1 MNLLNNKIHRLK
13 STSVFHP
20 RLIACYFRLAKE
32 DDVKEIFEIVKSAYA
47 LEKGN
52 TGYGFKNE
60 DRYTSTKSVVK
71 DLPFIWVLRLP
82 PNDLSAPVSSK
93 LIVGCVKAVIDE
105 RTQIVEIG
113 PVAVRPEFQV
123 VLICYEFRLFNY
135 TQEYEVIG

>member
-1 MNLLNNKIHRLK
+1 MNLLKNKLWLK
-13 STSVFHP
+13 LTSVFQP

-47 LEKGN
+47 LEKGL
-52 TGYGFKNE
+52 TGFAFKNE

-82 PNDLSAPVSSK
+82 PNDHSST

-123 VLICYEFRLFNY
+123 ILICY
-135 TQEYEVIG
+135 

>member
-1 MNLLNNKIHRLK
+1 MLY
-13 STSVFHP
+13 HP

-47 LEKGN
+47 LEKGL
-52 TGYGFKNE
+52 TGFGFKNE

-82 PNDLSAPVSSK
+82 PNDHSGPVSINQ
-93 LIVGCVKAVIDE
+93 IVGCVKAVINE

-113 PVAVRPEFQV
+113 PVAVKPEFQV
-123 VLICYEFRLFNY
+123 VLIC
-135 TQEYEVIG
+135 